1 MVVMESS
8 YLMLQH
14 FQNKKYK
21 YKYKEHYKQT
31 IPKTGSKY
39 PKKSWFDWCFG
50 FKKTYVTFNDEDSI
64 HILSQLGSRDSVYST
79 FRLSE

>member
-1 MVVMESS
+1 MYTKMTVMESS

-21 YKYKEHYKQT
+21 YIHKPVSKQT
-31 IPKTGSKY
+31 TRKY
-39 PKKSWFDWCFG
+39 PSNSWFNWCFG